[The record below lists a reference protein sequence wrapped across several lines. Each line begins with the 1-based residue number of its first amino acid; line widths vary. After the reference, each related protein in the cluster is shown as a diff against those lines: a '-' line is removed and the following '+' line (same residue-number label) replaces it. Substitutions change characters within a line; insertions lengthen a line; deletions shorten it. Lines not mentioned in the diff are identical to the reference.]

1 MPIYTS
7 VLKLDKPIGTPP
19 HQVEVSVYS
28 SPYGGYIR
36 VSEIDVHNENAAAAF
51 TSALMSADECR
62 ALARSLDAMA
72 SVLEQSEKMVICPST
87 EESR

>member
-7 VLKLDKPIGTPP
+7 VLKLDTPIRTPP

-28 SPYGGYIR
+28 SPHGGYIR
-36 VSEIDVHNENAAAAF
+36 VSEIDANNGSDATF

-72 SVLEQSEKMVICPST
+72 SVLEQSEKNGDMS
-87 EESR
+87 

>member
-7 VLKLDKPIGTPP
+7 VLKLGKPIGIPP

-36 VSEIDVHNENAAAAF
+36 VSETDANNGRIDWPLEDPD
-51 TSALMSADECR
+51 TSPL
-62 ALARSLDAMA
+62 L
-72 SVLEQSEKMVICPST
+72 T
-87 EESR
+87 

>member
-19 HQVEVSVYS
+19 HPVEVSVYS

-36 VSEIDVHNENAAAAF
+36 VSEMCIRDRF

-72 SVLEQSEKMVICPST
+72 SVLEQSEKNGDMS
-87 EESR
+87 

>member
-7 VLKLDKPIGTPP
+7 VLKLDKPIGTPL

-36 VSEIDVHNENAAAAF
+36 VSEMDVHNENAAAAF

-72 SVLEQSEKMVICPST
+72 SVLEQSEKNGDMS
-87 EESR
+87 

>member
-7 VLKLDKPIGTPP
+7 MLKLDKSIGTPP

-28 SPYGGYIR
+28 SPHGGYIR
-36 VSEIDVHNENAAAAF
+36 VSEIDAHNRSDALS
-51 TSALMSADECR
+51 TSTLMSADECR

-72 SVLEQSEKMVICPST
+72 SVLEQSERNGDMS
-87 EESR
+87 

>member
-36 VSEIDVHNENAAAAF
+36 VSEMDVHNENAAAF

-72 SVLEQSEKMVICPST
+72 SVIEQSEKNGDMS
-87 EESR
+87 

>member
-19 HQVEVSVYS
+19 HQVAVSIYS
-28 SPYGGYIR
+28 SPHGGYIR
-36 VSEIDVHNENAAAAF
+36 VSEIDANNGSDATF

-72 SVLEQSEKMVICPST
+72 SVLEQSEKNGDMS
-87 EESR
+87 

>member
-36 VSEIDVHNENAAAAF
+36 VSKIDANNAF

-72 SVLEQSEKMVICPST
+72 SVLEQSEKNGDMS
-87 EESR
+87 

>member
-1 MPIYTS
+1 IRVFTLAGMAVQLRRNTQ
-7 VLKLDKPIGTPP
+7 PP
-19 HQVEVSVYS
+19 HPVEVSVYS

-36 VSEIDVHNENAAAAF
+36 VSEMDVHNENAAAF

-72 SVLEQSEKMVICPST
+72 SVLEQSEKNGDMS
-87 EESR
+87 

>member
-1 MPIYTS
+1 MSIYTS

-28 SPYGGYIR
+28 SPHGGYIR
-36 VSEIDVHNENAAAAF
+36 VCEIDANNGSDATF

-72 SVLEQSEKMVICPST
+72 SVLEQSEKNGDMS
-87 EESR
+87 

>member
-7 VLKLDKPIGTPP
+7 ILKLDKPIGTPP
-19 HQVEVSVYS
+19 HQVAVSIYS
-28 SPYGGYIR
+28 SPHGGYIR
-36 VSEIDVHNENAAAAF
+36 VSEIDANNGSDATF

-72 SVLEQSEKMVICPST
+72 SVLEQSEKNDDMS
-87 EESR
+87 

>member
-19 HQVEVSVYS
+19 HQVAVSIYS
-28 SPYGGYIR
+28 SPHGGYIR
-36 VSEIDVHNENAAAAF
+36 VSEIDANNGSDATF

-72 SVLEQSEKMVICPST
+72 SVLEQSEKNDDMS
-87 EESR
+87 

>member
-19 HQVEVSVYS
+19 HPVEVSVYS

-36 VSEIDVHNENAAAAF
+36 VSEMDVHNENAAAF

-62 ALARSLDAMA
+62 ALARSLGKVRISHMA
-72 SVLEQSEKMVICPST
+72 REHLLVT
-87 EESR
+87 H

>member
-19 HQVEVSVYS
+19 HPVEVSVYS

-36 VSEIDVHNENAAAAF
+36 VSEMDVHNENAAAF
-51 TSALMSADECR
+51 TSFNVR
-62 ALARSLDAMA
+62 R
-72 SVLEQSEKMVICPST
+72 
-87 EESR
+87 